1 MECRSVADLVFAF
14 DAALDR
20 PLVVPDDAPPAVAE
34 TISRAHADAFAAAV
48 AAARDHA
55 AALVLCGRVLDASRA
70 SPAQAA
76 ALRRTINELAAGGC
90 RTVVVAEGTAA
101 CHDLARLLGEPAGL
115 AFVTPLSPLELDVHG
130 IRVELVSAHGPLA
143 ATAVDQPA
151 DRIGVRRRVV
161 IGADRAVGP
170 GRWDDT
176 AGEADPFATLGP
188 AGSWNHPGATWV
200 WGTRGGTTL
209 PAGVEPL
216 PSLQARSARE
226 PRPGS
231 CLALTLVDR
240 THPDPGVTDGGWPGT
255 APRSDWR
262 GGWREVPTHRVVWRS
277 LVVESPA
284 GGDEELAT
292 AIWAALERHAIAAD
306 GPLEVVRCVVACG
319 TSVARRVRVAEISA
333 ETLARV
339 RKLGDAATT
348 GVWLREITADP
359 TESLAAL
366 GHARSGGRP
375 GSTTSFASALADIVT
390 GLEASVA
397 PSVPRDL
404 ARESGWLA
412 LELLEST

>member
-1 MECRSVADLVFAF
+1 VADLVFAF

-20 PLVVPDDAPPAVAE
+20 PLAVPDDAPPAVAE

-55 AALVLCGRVLDASRA
+55 AALVLCGRVLEASRA

-76 ALRRTINELAAGGC
+76 ALRRTVNELAARGC

-101 CHDLARLLGEPAGL
+101 CHDLARLLGEPGGL
-115 AFVTPLSPLELDVHG
+115 GFVTPLSPLELDVHG

-151 DRIGVRRRVV
+151 DRVGVRRRIV
-161 IGADRAVGP
+161 IGADRAAGP
-170 GRWDDT
+170 GRWPEASD
-176 AGEADPFATLGP
+176 AADPFAAAAA
-188 AGSWNHPGATWV
+188 AGGWNHPGATWV
-200 WGTRGGTTL
+200 WGTRGGVAL

-216 PSLQARSARE
+216 PPLQARSGRE

-231 CLALTLVDR
+231 CLALALVDR
-240 THPDPGVTDGGWPGT
+240 TAPATADGGWPAA
-255 APRSDWR
+255 APRIDWR
-262 GGWREVPTHRVVWRS
+262 SGWREIPTHRVVWRS

-292 AIWAALERHAIAAD
+292 AIWAALERHSAAAD
-306 GPLEVVRCVVACG
+306 GPLEVVRGVVACG
-319 TSVARRVRVAEISA
+319 TSVARRVRVAEIAA

-339 RKLGDAATT
+339 RKLGDAAATR
-348 GVWLREITADP
+348 VWLREIAADP

-397 PSVPRDL
+397 PAVPRDL